1 MTSEAEEKC
10 FVCSKTGGN
19 LNIFTTYNICN
30 DKEELYV
37 DVIKNCFSVE
47 IGQDSSLNSM
57 CTDCSIKLRR
67 AYTFKNDIIQ
77 AVHKLVVLQHAD
89 AEETEYTKIEYLE
102 HTFENDYDIKSVLNP
117 ETGQIS
123 YTLDKINE
131 NKETNEPDTY
141 MIDLENDIVITKKE
155 SENKGKKTK
164 RKNEVVKEN
173 LPNNISKKPSKA
185 KKKKE
190 TVETDTEKSNLENVV
205 KDDAEKVCKKIITIE
220 GNLVNAPNTDQ
231 EEKKNKPKKVKNA
244 KKPKFTLEPGQTQCS
259 LCTTQFETNKALRVH
274 MNAHYPDHVCGD
286 CGMAFASQQRL
297 RSHVY
302 QTHNQE
308 ESPTCKYCDK
318 IFTNVNTR
326 NAHMWRVHTKVDPYK
341 CAQCG
346 ERFKTYLKRLR
357 HMQAAHGDSVTE
369 YACQYCDKKFAYAAY
384 RTKHIRTVH
393 LESRPH
399 KCQDCPYSFAR
410 RRELD
415 AHRASKHG
423 DGELKYQCTVCN
435 KRFFFNTALKFHLN
449 VHNRDRVLDA
459 HRASKHGD
467 GEMKYQGTVCNKR
480 FFNTALKFHLN
491 VHNRD
496 RVLDAHRASKHGDG
510 ELKYQ
515 CTVCNKRFF
524 FNTALKFHLNV
535 HNR

>member
-1 MTSEAEEKC
+1 MTTEAEKNC

-37 DVIKNCFSVE
+37 EVIKNCFSIE
-47 IGQDSSLNSM
+47 IGRDSGLYAM
-57 CTDCSIKLRR
+57 CTGCSIKLRR

-77 AVHKLVVLQHAD
+77 AVNKLVVLQDAV
-89 AEETEYTKIEYLE
+89 AEETEYSKLEYFE

-131 NKETNEPDTY
+131 NKETNELDTY
-141 MIDLENDIVITKKE
+141 MIDLENDVIITKEEAEQKV
-155 SENKGKKTK
+155 KKTQ

-173 LPNNISKKPSKA
+173 LPNNIESKVKPRKT
-185 KKKKE
+185 KKKK
-190 TVETDTEKSNLENVV
+190 TVEINHENSDKVENNI
-205 KDDAEKVCKKIITIE
+205 KDDVGKACKKIITIE
-220 GNLVNAPNTDQ
+220 GNLVNAPSTDQ
-231 EEKKNKPKKVKNA
+231 EEKNKKPKKVKNA

-274 MNAHYPDHVCGD
+274 MNAHFPDHVCGD

-302 QTHNQE
+302 QTHNAE
-308 ESPTCKYCDK
+308 ESQACKYCDK

-326 NAHMWRVHTKVDPYK
+326 NAHMWRVHTKTDPYK

-369 YACQYCDKKFAYAAY
+369 YPCQYCDKKFAYAAY
-384 RTKHIRTVH
+384 RTKHVRTVH
-393 LESRPH
+393 LEARPH
-399 KCQDCPYSFAR
+399 KCADCPFSFAR
-410 RRELD
+410 RRELA

-423 DGELKYQCTVCN
+423 DGELKYQCHVCD
-435 KRFFFNTALKFHLN
+435 KKFFFNTALKFHVNL
-449 VHNRDRVLDA
+449 HNRHTCTQCDAKFTSNENLEAHLKTHDPHEPLDTSLDGLPILDSLEFNELADYALDSAFWVL
-459 HRASKHGD
+459 G
-467 GEMKYQGTVCNKR
+467 N
-480 FFNTALKFHLN
+480 
-491 VHNRD
+491 
-496 RVLDAHRASKHGDG
+496 
-510 ELKYQ
+510 EL
-515 CTVCNKRFF
+515 
-524 FNTALKFHLNV
+524 
-535 HNR
+535 

>member
-1 MTSEAEEKC
+1 MTSAAEENC

-37 DVIKNCFSVE
+37 EVIKNCFSVE
-47 IGQDSSLNSM
+47 IGQDSGLNSM

-77 AVHKLVVLQHAD
+77 AVNKLVVLQNAV
-89 AEETEYTKIEYLE
+89 AEETEYSKVEYLE

-131 NKETNEPDTY
+131 NKETNVPDTY
-141 MIDLENDIVITKKE
+141 MIDLENDVIITKKE
-155 SENKGKKTK
+155 AEKKVKKSK

-173 LPNNISKKPSKA
+173 LPNNIESKKAKSSKA

-190 TVETDTEKSNLENVV
+190 IEAEKPNLDNIVENDPEKPNNLENIV
-205 KDDAEKVCKKIITIE
+205 KEDVEKACKKIITIE
-220 GNLVNAPNTDQ
+220 GNVVEAPGTDQ
-231 EEKKNKPKKVKNA
+231 EEKNKKPKKVKNA
-244 KKPKFTLEPGQTQCS
+244 KNPKFTLEPGQTKCS
-259 LCTTQFETNKALRVH
+259 LCSAQFETNKALRVH
-274 MNAHYPDHVCGD
+274 MNAHYPDHECGD

-318 IFTNVNTR
+318 TFTNVNTR

-357 HMQAAHGDSVTE
+357 HMQASHGDSVTE
-369 YACQYCDKKFAYAAY
+369 YPCQYCDKKFAYAAY
-384 RTKHIRTVH
+384 RTKHIRTIH
-393 LESRPH
+393 LQSRPH

-410 RRELD
+410 RRDLD

-423 DGELKYQCTVCN
+423 VGEMKYQCTVCN
-435 KRFFFNTALKFHLN
+435 KKFFFNTALKFHLN
-449 VHNRDRVLDA
+449 VHNRHTCTQCDAKFANEANLDA
-459 HRASKHGD
+459 H
-467 GEMKYQGTVCNKR
+467 
-480 FFNTALKFHLN
+480 LKTHEPL
-491 VHNRD
+491 D
-496 RVLDAHRASKHGDG
+496 QSLDALPILDTLEFNDFADYALDSAFWVLGN
-510 ELKYQ
+510 EL
-515 CTVCNKRFF
+515 
-524 FNTALKFHLNV
+524 
-535 HNR
+535 

>member
-1 MTSEAEEKC
+1 MATEAEEKC
-10 FVCSKTGGN
+10 FVCSKAGGN

-37 DVIKNCFSVE
+37 EVIKNCFSVE
-47 IGQDSSLNSM
+47 IGRDSGLYAM

-77 AVHKLVVLQHAD
+77 AVNKLVVLQDAV
-89 AEETEYTKIEYLE
+89 AEEYLLE
-102 HTFENDYDIKSVLNP
+102 HTFDNDYDIKSVLNP

-141 MIDLENDIVITKKE
+141 MIDLENDVIITKKE
-155 SENKGKKTK
+155 AEKKVKKTK
-164 RKNEVVKEN
+164 RKNDVVKEN
-173 LPNNISKKPSKA
+173 LPNNIESKKPRKA

-190 TVETDTEKSNLENVV
+190 TVEIDAEKPNLENIV
-205 KDDAEKVCKKIITIE
+205 KDDVEKACKKIITIE
-220 GNLVNAPNTDQ
+220 GNLVDASCTIQ
-231 EEKKNKPKKVKNA
+231 EEKNKKPKKVKNA
-244 KKPKFTLEPGQTQCS
+244 KKPKFTLEPGQTKCS

-286 CGMAFASQQRL
+286 CGMTFASQQRL

-318 IFTNVNTR
+318 TFTNVNTR

-357 HMQAAHGDSVTE
+357 HMQAAHGDVVTE
-369 YACQYCDKKFAYAAY
+369 YQCQYCDKKFAYAAY
-384 RTKHIRTVH
+384 RTKHVRTIH

-410 RRELD
+410 RRELH
-415 AHRASKHG
+415 AHRATKHG
-423 DGELKYQCTVCN
+423 DGEMKYQCTVCN
-435 KRFFFNTALKFHLN
+435 KKFFFNTALKFHLN
-449 VHNRDRVLDA
+449 LHNRHTCTQCDAKFTSNENLEAHLKTHEPLDQSLDA
-459 HRASKHGD
+459 LPILDSL
-467 GEMKYQGTVCNKR
+467 E
-480 FFNTALKFHLN
+480 FNDFADYALDSAFW
-491 VHNRD
+491 
-496 RVLDAHRASKHGDG
+496 VLGN
-510 ELKYQ
+510 EL
-515 CTVCNKRFF
+515 
-524 FNTALKFHLNV
+524 
-535 HNR
+535 